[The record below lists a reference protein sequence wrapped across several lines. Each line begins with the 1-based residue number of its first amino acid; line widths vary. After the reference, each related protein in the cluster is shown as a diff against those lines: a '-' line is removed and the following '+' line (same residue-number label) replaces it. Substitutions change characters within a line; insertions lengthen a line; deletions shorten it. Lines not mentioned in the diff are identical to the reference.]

1 MVLRTGSPCFGL
13 AFAVASAA
21 AAGRIEVADAWSR
34 ATPPGAMGAAYLV
47 ITNQGIKPDRLLAAS
62 TPIAPSVEIDATR
75 VVNGVSQMRPVPSL
89 DVEPGKPVRLE
100 PGGLHIMLMG
110 LVRPLAPGTQYP
122 LTLRFR
128 DAGSITVQVEVRERP

>member
-1 MVLRTGSPCFGL
+1 
-13 AFAVASAA
+13 
-21 AAGRIEVADAWSR
+21 
-34 ATPPGAMGAAYLV
+34 MGAAYLV
-47 ITNQGIKPDRLLAAS
+47 ITNQGIKPDRLLGAS

-75 VVNGVSQMRPVPSL
+75 VVSGISQMRPVTSL

-110 LVRPLAPGTQYP
+110 LVRPLASGAHYP

-128 DAGSITVQVEVRERP
+128 DAGSITVQVEVREHP